1 MGTIIMQMLFK
12 KQVLN
17 ASFHHIFATKQC
29 NNAFSVFY
37 EVNCSKTSGF
47 PKN

>member
-17 ASFHHIFATKQC
+17 ASFRHIFATKQC

-37 EVNCSKTSGF
+37 EINPIKTSNIF
-47 PKN
+47 KN